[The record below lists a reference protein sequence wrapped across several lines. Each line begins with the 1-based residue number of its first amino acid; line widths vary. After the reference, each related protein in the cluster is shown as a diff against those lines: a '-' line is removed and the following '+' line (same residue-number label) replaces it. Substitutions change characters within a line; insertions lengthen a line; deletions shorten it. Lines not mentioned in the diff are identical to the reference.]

1 MFLVDLFILV
11 IYQPF
16 LNLLVFIYWL
26 LGLGTASEPDM
37 GIAVIILSV
46 IIRLLLLP
54 MSLAGSKSE
63 PRKREIAEKVKQL
76 RELHSDDPVRYK
88 QEMKQIF
95 HKSTPVVIGEM
106 ISLVVQVVT
115 ALMLWKIFASGLK
128 GDDLH
133 LLYDF
138 MPKVSTPFNLVFL
151 GKYDLT
157 HTSLTLNLVQT
168 ALIFILETLSLYTSP
183 YPTSK
188 QEVFRLQLVLPAV
201 SFLIFMG
208 LPAGKKLF
216 VITAL
221 IFSIA
226 LTLVKAIRR
235 RYLDYVDKVEAQRL
249 AAEAQTPGEQIVVE
263 TK

>member
-1 MFLVDLFILV
+1 MVLVDLFIAF

-26 LGLGTASEPDM
+26 LGLVTQGEPDM

-46 IIRLLLLP
+46 IIRVILLP

-63 PRKREIAEKVKQL
+63 PRKREIAEKVK
-76 RELHSDDPVRYK
+76 ELKELYSDDPVRYK
-88 QEMKQIF
+88 QEKKKIF
-95 HKSTPVVIGEM
+95 RKSTPVVIGEM
-106 ISLVVQVVT
+106 ISLVVQVMT

-133 LLYDF
+133 LLYGF
-138 MPKVSTPFNLVFL
+138 MPEVDTPFNLVFL

-157 HTSLTLNLVQT
+157 HTSVLLNLLQT
-168 ALIFILETLSLYTSP
+168 FLIFVLETVSLYTSP
-183 YPTSK
+183 YPTSRN
-188 QEVFRLQLVLPAV
+188 EVIRLQLILPAV

-221 IFSIA
+221 CFSIVITVA
-226 LTLVKAIRR
+226 KAIRR
-235 RYLDYVDKVEAQRL
+235 RYLDYKDRMEAQQH
-249 AAEAQTPGEQIVVE
+249 AAIDSTEQIVVE